1 MSVARRPLL
10 TATAAGILLC
20 ALWFV
25 PSARGGDDHHSTP
38 HQQST
43 GYSRGVGSQQL
54 ALGDTDGVDA
64 TPYLIAGAA
73 VLAAA
78 AGYGVRVA
86 RRARPA

>member
-1 MSVARRPLL
+1 MSVAHRPLL
-10 TATAAGILLC
+10 TAAAAGILLC

-25 PSARGGDDHHSTP
+25 PSARGGDDHSTP
-38 HQQST
+38 HQQSA
-43 GYSRGVGSQQL
+43 GYSRGSGSQQL
-54 ALGDTDGVDA
+54 ALGGTDGVDA

-78 AGYGVRVA
+78 AGYGVHVV